1 MCCTG
6 RKTLLTHSLLVQ
18 AYKTFGNRVV
28 TVWKKFEE
36 QRAAIQAAI
45 ESPTDEAGMSSSSSV
60 DHDVEDKDTHP
71 LDEDD
76 DAGAD
81 DSNDPL
87 PYIGPAFID
96 EPLNDEDICKL
107 AFSVNSFSL
116 LYSRQLQGGTKQGE
130 QFQFCSLYCV
140 HYM

>member
-1 MCCTG
+1 MMLCALRTCCKSAAG
-6 RKTLLTHSLLVQ
+6 PIFLQ
-18 AYKTFGNRVV
+18 AYKTFGNRVM

-45 ESPTDEAGMSSSSSV
+45 ESPTDDVGISSSSSV
-60 DHDVEDKDTHP
+60 DHDVDDKDGNL
-71 LDEDD
+71 LDDDD
-76 DAGAD
+76 DAGVD

-107 AFSVNSFSL
+107 SRLLCKRLPHSFRL
-116 LYSRQLQGGTKQGE
+116 
-130 QFQFCSLYCV
+130 CV
-140 HYM
+140 CVLEL